1 MGMNITPQDRAD
13 YVKAHPEA
21 TELTEQELDAKIV
34 AEKQKA
40 GEEMQE
46 GLSSKDDSFI
56 DETAAWIKENP
67 AETALIGAGTIALGI
82 LGKRAGVFAKAGKF
96 LAGLFQG
103 HAKTV
108 GVAVAGGAM
117 ALGAT
122 SCSFKQSTDLR
133 LKIEKDDQSA
143 IIAAFN
149 QGYSA
154 LIEKLNELGYTLS
167 NILGDILNVVTQ
179 NNEDL
184 KSILTAL
191 QNGNM
196 NQEEILNMLLCMN
209 TTINA
214 LGETIVTQ
222 LVDISNG
229 IKDNAE
235 AQKETQRLLQLI
247 FDAVKNLGDEFKSFG
262 QQILSKLG
270 TIIKQ
275 NGANAHLLIAGF
287 NKILETLNSMDRNNT
302 EGQKHIQ
309 ELLTLIMT
317 ADETHT
323 NAILEAL
330 ATGGDKIMTLFTK
343 YGDGIMQLIQKY
355 GDRITNILNKHT
367 GQMNLIINLIGKYGE
382 GILDAIDKYG
392 DAITKIGD
400 KMDVIINL
408 IENSNKS
415 LDEIKALLEAIN
427 NNTVSNGQK
436 LDVII
441 ANMNQYKTEILKAI
455 QELQGSVNDV
465 YVTVGNFKGSIS
477 AYYQLVLNKLEV
489 IINQANGGNCNCN
502 MDMDKLMEKLQEIL
516 EAIKNHKCECN
527 CNHGDGGNH
536 EGILGDLEDILG

>member
-46 GLSSKDDSFI
+46 GLSSKEESFI

-67 AETALIGAGTIALGI
+67 AETALIGVGTVALGI

-108 GVAVAGGAM
+108 GVVAGGAM

-122 SCSFKQSTDLR
+122 SCVKQSTNLS
-133 LKIEKDDQSA
+133 LKIEKEDQSA

-154 LIEKLNELGYTLS
+154 LIQTVQDLGYTLS

-179 NNEDL
+179 NNAEL

-196 NQEEILNMLLCMN
+196 NQEEILKMLLCMN

-222 LVDISNG
+222 LVDISDG
-229 IKDNAE
+229 IKDNAK
-235 AQKETQRLLQLI
+235 AQKETQKLLQLI
-247 FDAVKNLGDEFKSFG
+247 LDAVNNLGDEFKSFG

-287 NKILETLNSMDRNNT
+287 NKILETLKSMDRNNT

-330 ATGGDKIMTLFTK
+330 ATGGDKIMTH
-343 YGDGIMQLIQKY
+343 
-355 GDRITNILNKHT
+355 ITNILNKHT

-408 IENSNKS
+408 IENSGKS

-441 ANMNQYKTEILKAI
+441 ANMKAFQQQITVEI
-455 QELQGSVNDV
+455 
-465 YVTVGNFKGSIS
+465 
-477 AYYQLVLNKLEV
+477 NKLGDN
-489 IINQANGGNCNCN
+489 ITDTINGQTVVVKDYFKQVLDKLQQLIDKANGGNCNCN

-527 CNHGDGGNH
+527 CNHGGSGNH